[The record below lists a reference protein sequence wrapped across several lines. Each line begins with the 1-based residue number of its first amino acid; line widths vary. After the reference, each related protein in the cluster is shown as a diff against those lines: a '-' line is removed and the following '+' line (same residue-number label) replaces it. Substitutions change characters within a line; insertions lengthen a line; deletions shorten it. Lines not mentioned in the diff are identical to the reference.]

1 FGFDESAFSNLSDSF
16 DFSSVFGNAGDS
28 VDLSGMVDLSGINIS
43 LPETG
48 TMDLG
53 EMLGNLDISI
63 SSEGFAKM
71 AESLMEGYQL
81 YVKDHPEADYS
92 GLLESFQNYL
102 TSDSA
107 KWIMKESVVNII
119 KESGAMKVSSTELS
133 SLFAG

>member
-1 FGFDESAFSNLSDSF
+1 
-16 DFSSVFGNAGDS
+16 
-28 VDLSGMVDLSGINIS
+28 
-43 LPETG
+43 
-48 TMDLG
+48 MDLG

-63 SSEGFAKM
+63 SSEEFAKM

-81 YVKDHPEADYS
+81 YVKDHPEADCS

-107 KWIMKESVVNII
+107 KSIMKESVVNII

-133 SLFAG
+133 SLFEGLKDDFSQSVEEQSFENADEFYSAFLQPPESGS